1 MAKVYRMA
9 QERDQRGRLR
19 WVRGPDSGK
28 GTWFLD
34 YFDPSGKRCREATN
48 ATTKSEAMGLLRAR
62 LSDNVKAKIL
72 GVSSSDAISI
82 TLERFL
88 EDQYLPHVKATKR
101 ESTYENYQD
110 YARDLVPRMGKV
122 PLRSIRRVDVQK
134 YMEDLI
140 RNGRTPRKKPLSKAT
155 INRRIS
161 FLRSALY
168 EALRRELVDRNPCAR
183 IKLLFEENTRTR
195 VMTEKEEER
204 IHEQAPEWLRP
215 ILKVA
220 TLAGLRQGEILALRW
235 EDIDRDR
242 GLIFI
247 GHQSKNHKR
256 REVPLLKELEEVL
269 DGLSPFVGPDG
280 ASPYLFVDPLTA
292 KPYQTHDAVNHF
304 KASVRRARI
313 RDLRFHDLRRTFAS
327 RLAQRGVTLQAI
339 ARLLGHGATYV
350 TERYAHLSCDDLRE
364 AMLRLSEPKRSHE
377 VGRYLA
383 DSAPAATAGKRRAQ
397 PSVVRKVG
405 GGGRI

>member
-1 MAKVYRMA
+1 MAKVYRMS
-9 QERDQRGRLR
+9 QERDPRGRLR

-34 YFDPSGKRCREATN
+34 YFDPSGKRRREATA
-48 ATTKSEAMGLLRAR
+48 ATTKSEALGLLRAR

-72 GVSSSDAISI
+72 GVASADAVSI

-88 EDQYLPHVKATKR
+88 EEQYLPHVKATKR
-101 ESTYENYQD
+101 GSTYENYLNYTKD
-110 YARDLVPRMGKV
+110 VVPRLGKV
-122 PLRSIRRVDVQK
+122 PLRSIRRADVQK

-140 RNGRTPRKKPLSKAT
+140 RNGKTPRKKPLSKAT

-183 IKLLFEENTRTR
+183 IRLLFEENTRTR

-215 ILKVA
+215 ILRVG
-220 TLAGLRQGEILALRW
+220 TLAGLRQGEILGLRW
-235 EDIDRDR
+235 EDIDRER

-256 REVPLLKELEEVL
+256 REVPLLKELEAVL
-269 DGLSPFVGPDG
+269 DGLSQFVGPDG

-292 KPYQTHDAVNHF
+292 KPYQTHDVVNHF

-327 RLAQRGVTLQAI
+327 RLAQRGVPLQAI

-364 AMLRLSEPKRSHE
+364 AMLRLTAPKGSHE
-377 VGRYLA
+377 VGRYMA
-383 DSAPAATAGKRRAQ
+383 DSGVARAAAGSRA
-397 PSVVRKVG
+397 
-405 GGGRI
+405 